1 MQTKPRSFNKDEF
14 EKTEEK
20 KKLKNYE
27 IMIMNMQIHV
37 FLRQ

>member
-1 MQTKPRSFNKDEF
+1 MQTTPRSFNKDEF
-14 EKTEEK
+14 GKTVEE

-27 IMIMNMQIHV
+27 IMIMQIHV